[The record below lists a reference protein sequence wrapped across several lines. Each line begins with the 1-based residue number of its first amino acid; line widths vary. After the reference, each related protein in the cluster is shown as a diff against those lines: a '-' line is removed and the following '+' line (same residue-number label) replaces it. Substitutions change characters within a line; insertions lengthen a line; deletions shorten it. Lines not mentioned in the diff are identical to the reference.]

1 MKGGGCMDDTRTLDE
16 VLAEKMKDPEFKQAY
31 EALESGVCGC
41 ACEVYSR
48 VVGYLRPVK
57 QWNVG
62 KRAEY
67 AQRREFR
74 APALD
79 DPQLVER
86 INAAMVRRFGGF

>member
-1 MKGGGCMDDTRTLDE
+1 MENRTLDAA
-16 VLAEKMKDPEFKQAY
+16 LAEKLKDPEFKQAY
-31 EALESGVCGC
+31 DALESGVCG
-41 ACEVYSR
+41 APCEVYSR

-62 KRAEY
+62 KRSEY
-67 AQRREFR
+67 RQRREFR

-86 INAAMVRRFGGF
+86 INAAMVKRFGAF